1 MCGEEDVCEGG
12 GCVREEDVC
21 EGGGSVHT
29 REEGCMWREEVVCG
43 EVCVCVNGGGG
54 GGGGGGELDNYNSQ

>member
-1 MCGEEDVCEGG
+1 MCG
-12 GCVREEDVC
+12 EEDVC

-43 EVCVCVNGGGG
+43 EVCVCVNGGGRIG
-54 GGGGGGELDNYNSQ
+54 